1 MTVVWAFIKAR
12 WPFFAGGVAIG
23 LVIVLLATCHR
34 DNGAGKQAEQTTRS
48 GDAMSNA
55 AANAIDTL
63 QNRTATD
70 DTINAATDNA
80 MKEIGNAQ
88 SPDDVR
94 SAVLAGVCASASH
107 RSDPACRVQ

>member
-1 MTVVWAFIKAR
+1 MFGLDKTATRII
-12 WPFFAGGVAIG
+12 AI
-23 LVIVLLATCHR
+23 LAACALLALIFAVVSCRH

-70 DTINAATDNA
+70 DSINAATDNA